1 MSFGMWHEPRGCL
14 SNFFVRPAS
23 SLVATGRSGS
33 LSRQSR
39 GIDPRVEFRR
49 GEVVQ
54 IKLSRE
60 MLCSSRVRQV
70 CWGTFCVASRVSS
83 TISNFKRESGISLQ
97 TLQREEASSHDDG
110 GTSWFSQVVAVFSS
124 YDRELREPLMLP
136 QGCPISIRVARG
148 SWGLLSS
155 HCTANKPHL
164 GFCLENPCS
173 SPMATGISVLH
184 SRFTRGVRPRLEWKQ
199 RILLSFPIA
208 MGVSWSP

>member
-1 MSFGMWHEPRGCL
+1 MSFGMWHEPRGCF

-23 SLVATGRSGS
+23 SF

-39 GIDPRVEFRR
+39 GIDPHVEIRR
-49 GEVVQ
+49 GEGVQ
-54 IKLSRE
+54 IKWSWE
-60 MLCSSRVRQV
+60 MRCSSRVRLV
-70 CWGTFCVASRVSS
+70 CCGAFWVASRVSS

-110 GTSWFSQVVAVFSS
+110 GTSWFSQVAAGFSS
-124 YDRELREPLMLP
+124 YDGELREPLVLP

-164 GFCLENPCS
+164 GFCLENLCS

-184 SRFTRGVRPRLEWKQ
+184 SRFTLGVRPRLEWKQ
-199 RILLSFPIA
+199 RIPLSCPIA
-208 MGVSWSP
+208 MGISWSP

>member
-1 MSFGMWHEPRGCL
+1 MWHEPRGCP

-110 GTSWFSQVVAVFSS
+110 GTSWFSQVVVGFSS
-124 YDRELREPLMLP
+124 YDRELREPLVLP
-136 QGCPISIRVARG
+136 QGCPISIQVLGGAGDCSPVTARQIN
-148 SWGLLSS
+148 L
-155 HCTANKPHL
+155 
-164 GFCLENPCS
+164 
-173 SPMATGISVLH
+173 I
-184 SRFTRGVRPRLEWKQ
+184 
-199 RILLSFPIA
+199 
-208 MGVSWSP
+208 